1 MSIVSLD
8 VAQVEIGLLEIEG
21 LLDPKTGTFYV
32 GVPQIASQFQLAKD
46 HASRD
51 IKTLLDKD
59 FQFAKAS
66 TKLNPKAVNVVDL
79 KTYEMIVARLDRKGN
94 LYAQEFRDSLVGLS
108 LTQLFSDAFG
118 IKFEEE
124 QRQTYLIARQ
134 ESKDLFYELGG
145 QISVWFDETKEERSQ
160 PKERYFTNSFDAIN
174 LGLFGKRSKQIKT
187 ELGISCGAL
196 IRDNFSTEAIRRI
209 TQVQS
214 IAAATMRKNKNM
226 KPNDAIK
233 FALDC
238 SGFAKIIYK

>member
-1 MSIVSLD
+1 MTILSLD
-8 VAQVEIGLLEIEG
+8 VAPVEIGILEIEG

-32 GVPQIASQFQLAKD
+32 GVPQIADQFQFLIKNAV
-46 HASRD
+46 RD
-51 IKTLLDKD
+51 IKGLLDKD
-59 FQFAKAS
+59 FQFLKAY

-79 KTYEMIVARLDRKGN
+79 KNYERVVVGLARKGN
-94 LYAQEFRDSLVGLS
+94 PYANSFALDLIGLS

-124 QRQTYLIARQ
+124 QRQIYLIARQ

-145 QISVWFDETKEERSQ
+145 QISIWFDETKAERSQ

-187 ELGISCGAL
+187 ELGISSGAL
-196 IRDNFSTEAIRRI
+196 VRDNFTTESIRRI

-238 SGFAKIIYK
+238 SGFAKITYK